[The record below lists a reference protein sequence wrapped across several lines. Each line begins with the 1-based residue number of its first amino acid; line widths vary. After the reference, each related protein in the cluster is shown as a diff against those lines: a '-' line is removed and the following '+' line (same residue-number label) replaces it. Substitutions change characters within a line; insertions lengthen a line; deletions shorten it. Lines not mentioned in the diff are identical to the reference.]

1 MAAYNF
7 SRTPVTVPKVDTAF
21 RNINTPIPT
30 LGTKEILENLEENE
44 SRSMHG
50 QLPIIW
56 DRAEDFSVF
65 DMAGNKWI
73 DFTSTIFVANVGHSN
88 ARVTASIKAALDY
101 PLYSCYAYANP
112 IRARYLE
119 KLIAFAGPPFEKAF
133 LLSAGTE
140 ATEAALKLMRMQGQK
155 IGKRRRGIICV
166 EGNWHGR
173 TLGAQMMSS
182 NLAQREWIGYQDA
195 DIHHIPFPYPW
206 VLNGRDPIAFL
217 EEGLKRLS
225 EKGVDIAQDVCG
237 FMLETFQG
245 WGAVFYPKEFVQAI
259 EHLCQKHQ
267 ILLTFDEMQ
276 AGFGRTGKAFGYQ
289 HYGVTPDLIC
299 CGKGMGGGVP
309 LAGVIGRAEIMD
321 LPDVGNMSSTHSA
334 NPLVCAAGLAVIEEL
349 ESRNLIAETARK
361 GELLFSGL
369 SDLQLRFPDRIS
381 QLLGMGLI
389 AAVVFRSPLTGEA
402 DGLFTSRV
410 AERCMQ
416 KGLLVVHT
424 GRESIKL
431 GPPLTITDAALFEG
445 INVLGESI
453 AEIASA

>member
-225 EKGVDIAQDVCG
+225 EKGVDLAQDVCG

-245 WGAVFYPKEFVQAI
+245 WGAVFYPKEFVQVI

-361 GELLFSGL
+361 GDLLFRGL
-369 SDLQLRFPDRIS
+369 GDLQLRFPDRIS
-381 QLLGMGLI
+381 QLLGIGLI

-445 INVLGESI
+445 IDVLGESI
-453 AEIASA
+453 AEIASV

>member
-21 RNINTPIPT
+21 RHINTPIPT
-30 LGTKEILENLEENE
+30 PGTKEILANLEENE

-88 ARVTASIKAALDY
+88 ARVTASIKATLDY

-155 IGKRRRGIICV
+155 IGKRRRGIICI

-173 TLGAQMMSS
+173 TFGAQMMSS

-206 VLNGRDPIAFL
+206 VLNGREPIAFL

-225 EKGVDIAQDVCG
+225 EKGVDLAQDICG

-259 EHLCQKHQ
+259 GYLCQKHQ

-361 GELLFSGL
+361 GDLLFSSLG
-369 SDLQLRFPDRIS
+369 DLQLRFPDRIS
-381 QLLGMGLI
+381 QLLGIGLI

-445 INVLGESI
+445 IDVLGESI